1 MGFCST
7 VKEVTSL
14 MQRPSSVVAWPPGRV
29 SASKRVAPATLH
41 SAEAS
46 FEALGIRHDTLAF
59 TPADGG
65 GSARISMD
73 VSSLM
78 RLLTTPASQEERV
91 EWARHLVLEAQQ
103 HLPDAHLRHLWTS
116 VGREGWHAHRLRFAA
131 VQQLRGS
138 KRATSAGNAPNSPL
152 SLRTVVSQARGARE
166 AEEREARATE
176 ERELLASEL
185 NWLSCRLRGALARQR
200 AQDTNDRQPDKLSP
214 LAQEESVEET
224 GFVPD
229 ILRAGRAHITSTD
242 AHDGAVASG
251 GAAGGT
257 HGGVGGGVGGGS
269 VTASWGSSA
278 SSASPAASWGS
289 TGTTPAVLY
298 CQPTWVEV
306 LNGSRWQATLHFVP
320 GISQGDEVR
329 DDPLMI
335 RR

>member
-1 MGFCST
+1 MGFSNTST
-7 VKEVTSL
+7 VKEATSL

-229 ILRAGRAHITSTD
+229 ILRAGHAHITSTD
-242 AHDGAVASG
+242 AHDGASG

-329 DDPLMI
+329 DDPLMT
-335 RR
+335 R

>member
-1 MGFCST
+1 
-7 VKEVTSL
+7 
-14 MQRPSSVVAWPPGRV
+14 MQPSVPRVAWPPGRV
-29 SASKRVAPATLH
+29 SASKRAPPATLH

-103 HLPDAHLRHLWTS
+103 RLPDAHLRHLWTS

-131 VQQLRGS
+131 GGGGGQLRGS

-152 SLRTVVSQARGARE
+152 SLRTVVHQARGARE
-166 AEEREARATE
+166 AEERQARATE
-176 ERELLASEL
+176 EREERELIASEL
-185 NWLSCRLRGALARQR
+185 QWLSCRLRGALARQR
-200 AQDTNDRQPDKLSP
+200 AQDANDRQTDKLSP
-214 LAQEESVEET
+214 LAQEESVDEET
-224 GFVPD
+224 SFVPD
-229 ILRAGRAHITSTD
+229 VLRAGRANISSTD
-242 AHDGAVASG
+242 ADDGDAASS

-269 VTASWGSSA
+269 VAAAWGSAA

-329 DDPLMI
+329 DDPPKTL
-335 RR
+335 

>member
-1 MGFCST
+1 M
-7 VKEVTSL
+7 
-14 MQRPSSVVAWPPGRV
+14 
-29 SASKRVAPATLH
+29 
-41 SAEAS
+41 
-46 FEALGIRHDTLAF
+46 
-59 TPADGG
+59 
-65 GSARISMD
+65 
-73 VSSLM
+73 
-78 RLLTTPASQEERV
+78 
-91 EWARHLVLEAQQ
+91 
-103 HLPDAHLRHLWTS
+103 
-116 VGREGWHAHRLRFAA
+116 
-131 VQQLRGS
+131 QQLRGS